1 MSGSRNQ
8 AGIGGVQ
15 ALVGG
20 HSSTI
25 HCLDLSQEPGIPAVS
40 KSFKCSSSQVGSVF
54 YSFPFFHHLGLEMSN
69 RMPCHASSQSPKAML
84 IQTSSASFFRYWVT
98 WEIESTRPSGPT
110 QILGMDTQVGSLC
123 LLPFALMY
131 CIGDTRPDLPVILGC
146 TAPLPSC
153 SSTSGGQSCLETY
166 VNMSWSALF
175 ASRTSSPADRWVV
188 AASVHAVPTLVT
200 HSPGLCH
207 RIIHLWR

>member
-54 YSFPFFHHLGLEMSN
+54 YSFPFFHHLGLVMSN

-131 CIGDTRPDLPVILGC
+131 CIGDTRPDLPVILG
-146 TAPLPSC
+146 
-153 SSTSGGQSCLETY
+153 
-166 VNMSWSALF
+166 
-175 ASRTSSPADRWVV
+175 
-188 AASVHAVPTLVT
+188 
-200 HSPGLCH
+200 
-207 RIIHLWR
+207 